1 MRMSREVKN
10 QLLIFL
16 TLFIALYVDSYMFS
30 SDFQIWKPTFVL
42 LTLIYWN
49 MALPD
54 RIGIMAAL
62 SFGVFVDLIE
72 GSLLGL
78 HGILFVLITYV
89 CQRFFYQFR
98 VSPLWQQSS
107 IIFFLFILYK
117 QVFALDFMNTNQEL
131 TNLSDG
137 AFFINSFLFALCS
150 AFIWSPLFITLR
162 YYRRKWVKINS

>member
-1 MRMSREVKN
+1 MSRDLKN

-16 TLFIALYVDSYMFS
+16 TLIIALSMDTYMFTS
-30 SDFQIWKPTFVL
+30 NVQIWKPTFVL

-62 SFGVFVDLIE
+62 SFGIFVDLIE

-78 HGILFVLITYV
+78 HGILFILITYV

-98 VSPLWQQSS
+98 VSPLWQQSF
-107 IIFFLFILYK
+107 ILFFLFILYK

-131 TNLSDG
+131 TNLSDSS
-137 AFFINSFLFALCS
+137 FFMNSFLYALFS
-150 AFIWSPLFITLR
+150 AFIWSPLFFMLR
-162 YYRRKWVKINS
+162 YYRRRWVKHKS

>member
-1 MRMSREVKN
+1 MSRDIKN

-16 TLFIALYVDSYMFS
+16 TLFIGLYVDTYLFT
-30 SDFQIWKPTFVL
+30 SDFQMWQPTFVL

-62 SFGVFVDLIE
+62 SFGIFTDLLE
-72 GSLLGL
+72 GSLLGF
-78 HGILFVLITYV
+78 HGILFVLITYA

-98 VSPLWQQSS
+98 VSPLWQQSFTL
-107 IIFFLFILYK
+107 FFLFILYK

-131 TNLSDG
+131 TNLSDSS
-137 AFFINSFLFALCS
+137 FFMNSFLYALFS
-150 AFIWSPLFITLR
+150 AFIWSPLFFMLR
-162 YYRRKWVKINS
+162 YYRRRWVTHNS

>member
-1 MRMSREVKN
+1 MSRDLKN

-16 TLFIALYVDSYMFS
+16 TLFIALYVDTYMFTS
-30 SDFQIWKPTFVL
+30 NFQMWKPTFVL

-62 SFGVFVDLIE
+62 SFGIFVDLIE

-78 HGILFVLITYV
+78 HGTLFVLITYV

-98 VSPLWQQSS
+98 VSPLWQQSF
-107 IIFFLFILYK
+107 ILFFLFILYK
-117 QVFALDFMNTNQEL
+117 QVFALDFMNTNQDL
-131 TNLSDG
+131 TNLSDSS
-137 AFFINSFLFALCS
+137 FFMNSFLYALFS
-150 AFIWSPLFITLR
+150 AFIWSPLFLTLR
-162 YYRRKWVKINS
+162 YYRRRWVKHNS

>member
-1 MRMSREVKN
+1 MSRDTKN

-16 TLFIALYVDSYMFS
+16 TLFIALYLDSYLFTAG
-30 SDFQIWKPTFVL
+30 FQIIKPTFVL

-54 RIGIMAAL
+54 RVGIVAAL
-62 SFGVFVDLIE
+62 SFGIFVDLIE

-78 HGILFVLITYV
+78 HGILFILITYV

-107 IIFFLFILYK
+107 ILFFLFILYK
-117 QVFALDFMNTNQEL
+117 QVFAIDFLNIND
-131 TNLSDG
+131 NLINYSD
-137 AFFINSFLFALCS
+137 NSYLLNSLLFALFS
-150 AFIWSPLFITLR
+150 ALIWSPLLLILR
-162 YYRRKWVKINS
+162 YYRRRWVKT

>member
-1 MRMSREVKN
+1 MSRDLKN

-16 TLFIALYVDSYMFS
+16 TLFIALYVDTYLFA
-30 SDFQIWKPTFVL
+30 SDFQMWKPTFVL

-54 RIGIMAAL
+54 RIGIIAAL
-62 SFGVFVDLIE
+62 SFGIFVDLIE

-78 HGILFVLITYV
+78 HGILFILITYA

-98 VSPLWQQSS
+98 VSPLWQQSF
-107 IIFFLFILYK
+107 ILFFLFLLYK

-131 TNLSDG
+131 TNLSDFS
-137 AFFINSFLFALCS
+137 FFIHSFLFALSS
-150 AFIWSPLFITLR
+150 ALIWSPLFLMLR
-162 YYRRKWVKINS
+162 YYRRRWVKHNS

>member
-1 MRMSREVKN
+1 MSRDTKN

-16 TLFIALYVDSYMFS
+16 TLFIALYLDCYLFPAG
-30 SDFQIWKPTFVL
+30 FQTIKPTFVL

-54 RIGIMAAL
+54 RVGIVAAL
-62 SFGVFVDLIE
+62 SFGIFVDLIE

-98 VSPLWQQSS
+98 VSPLWQQSF
-107 IIFFLFILYK
+107 ILFFLFILYK
-117 QVFALDFMNTNQEL
+117 QVFAIDFL
-131 TNLSDG
+131 WI
-137 AFFINSFLFALCS
+137 FIDRAK
-150 AFIWSPLFITLR
+150 ITVMMR
-162 YYRRKWVKINS
+162 GWMFKTYY

>member
-1 MRMSREVKN
+1 MSRELKN
-10 QLLIFL
+10 QLLILL
-16 TLFIALYVDSYMFS
+16 TLFIALYIDSYLFS
-30 SDFQIWKPTFVL
+30 SGFQMLKPTFVL

-62 SFGVFVDLIE
+62 TFGIFVDFIE

-78 HGILFVLITYV
+78 HGVLFVLITYV

-98 VSPLWQQSS
+98 VSPLWRQSF

-117 QVFALDFMNTNQEL
+117 QVFALDFVNTNQDI
-131 TNLSDG
+131 TNFLDIS
-137 AFFINSFLFALCS
+137 FLFSSFLFALFS
-150 AFIWSPLFITLR
+150 ALMWSPLYLILR
-162 YYRRKWVKINS
+162 YYRRRWVKS

>member
-1 MRMSREVKN
+1 MNRDLKN

-16 TLFIALYVDSYMFS
+16 TLFIALYVDTYLFTSGLQM
-30 SDFQIWKPTFVL
+30 WKPTFVL

-62 SFGVFVDLIE
+62 SFGLFVDLIE

-98 VSPLWQQSS
+98 VSPLWQQSF
-107 IIFFLFILYK
+107 ILFFLFILYK
-117 QVFALDFMNTNQEL
+117 QVFAIDFMNTNQEL
-131 TNLSDG
+131 TNLSDLS
-137 AFFINSFLFALCS
+137 FFINSLLFALSS
-150 AFIWSPLFITLR
+150 AFIWSPLFLTLR
-162 YYRRKWVKINS
+162 YFRRRWVRT

>member
-1 MRMSREVKN
+1 MSRDLKN
-10 QLLIFL
+10 QILIFL
-16 TLFIALYVDSYMFS
+16 TLFIALYIDSYVFS
-30 SDFQIWKPTFVL
+30 IDFQIRKPTLVL

-54 RIGIMAAL
+54 KIGIMAAL
-62 SFGVFVDLIE
+62 SLGIFVDLIE

-107 IIFFLFILYK
+107 ILFFLFILYK
-117 QVFALDFMNTNQEL
+117 QVFALDLIGINQDI
-131 TNLSDG
+131 TNLSDS
-137 AFFINSFLFALCS
+137 SFLLNSLMFALFS
-150 AFIWSPLFITLR
+150 ALMWPPVVLTLR
-162 YYRRKWVKINS
+162 YYRRRLVKS

>member
-1 MRMSREVKN
+1 MSRDLKN

-16 TLFIALYVDSYMFS
+16 TLFIALYVDTYMFPS
-30 SDFQIWKPTFVL
+30 ELQIRKPTFVL

-62 SFGVFVDLIE
+62 IFGIFVDLIE

-78 HGILFVLITYV
+78 HGILFILITYV

-98 VSPLWQQSS
+98 VSPLWQQSF
-107 IIFFLFILYK
+107 ILFFLFIIYK
-117 QVFALDFMNTNQEL
+117 QVFALDFMNTNQDL
-131 TNLSDG
+131 TNFSDSS
-137 AFFINSFLFALCS
+137 FFINSFLFALFS
-150 AFIWSPLFITLR
+150 AFIWPPLFIMLR
-162 YYRRKWVKINS
+162 YYRRRWVKLNS

>member
-1 MRMSREVKN
+1 MSRDLKN

-49 MALPD
+49 MAMPD

-62 SFGVFVDLIE
+62 LFGIFVDLIE

-131 TNLSDG
+131 TNLADTS
-137 AFFINSFLFALCS
+137 FFMNSLLFALFS
-150 AFIWSPLFITLR
+150 AFIWPPLFLTLR
-162 YYRRKWVKINS
+162 YYRRRWVKHNS

>member
-1 MRMSREVKN
+1 MSRDTKN

-16 TLFIALYVDSYMFS
+16 TLFIALYLDSYLFPAG
-30 SDFQIWKPTFVL
+30 FQTIKPTFVL

-54 RIGIMAAL
+54 RVGIVAAL
-62 SFGVFVDLIE
+62 SFGIFVDLIE

-107 IIFFLFILYK
+107 ILFFLFILYK
-117 QVFALDFMNTNQEL
+117 QIFAIDFLNINE
-131 TNLSDG
+131 NLINYSDN
-137 AFFINSFLFALCS
+137 AYLLNSLLFALFS
-150 AFIWSPLFITLR
+150 ALIWSPLLLILR
-162 YYRRKWVKINS
+162 YYRRRWVKT

>member
-1 MRMSREVKN
+1 MSRDLKN

-16 TLFIALYVDSYMFS
+16 TLFIALYIDSYLFS
-30 SDFQIWKPTFVL
+30 SAFQMLKPTFVL

-62 SFGVFVDLIE
+62 SFGIFVDLIE

-78 HGILFVLITYV
+78 HGVLFVLITYV

-98 VSPLWQQSS
+98 VSPLWQQSF
-107 IIFFLFILYK
+107 ILFFLFILYK
-117 QVFALDFMNTNQEL
+117 QVFALDLSNTNQDI
-131 TNLSDG
+131 TNLSDIS
-137 AFFINSFLFALCS
+137 FLFSSFLFALFS
-150 AFIWSPLFITLR
+150 ALIWSPLYLILR
-162 YYRRKWVKINS
+162 HYRRRWVKS

>member
-1 MRMSREVKN
+1 MSSDLKN
-10 QLLIFL
+10 QSLIFL
-16 TLFIALYVDSYMFS
+16 TLFIALYVDTYLFT
-30 SDFQIWKPTFVL
+30 SDFQMWKPTFVL

-54 RIGIMAAL
+54 RIGIFASL
-62 SFGVFVDLIE
+62 SFGIFVDLIE

-78 HGILFVLITYV
+78 HAILFVLITYI

-98 VSPLWQQSS
+98 VSPLWQQSF
-107 IIFFLFILYK
+107 ILFFLFILYK